1 MQHVIVLMEGISD
14 IDHQQHMTTI
24 LDTALAAAARGWRI
38 LPVHWLK
45 APGICSC
52 PAGARCNS
60 IAKHPLISDWA
71 RMASTSGADIYEWW
85 DRWPKANLGIAMGYE
100 SGIFTVD
107 IDPDHGGDI
116 TLAELLAEHGPLPL
130 TRRHRTG
137 SGGDHYLFEYPAF
150 DVISKGD
157 TFGTGIDTRG
167 AGGFIVAPPSV
178 SAKGLYAVTDDLDP
192 LPAPEWMLAVL
203 QPLSAHVGGGQDGT
217 PVSGE
222 PVDQAAVPAHVAELL
237 QVMLCDGQKRFR
249 HFWRIIA
256 AARRA
261 GYTQGQAV
269 TLAAP
274 WCLMTGKFTG
284 RVEKQAAAV
293 WGKLEAEEQARQFP
307 GPATG
312 RHRAAASPAAED
324 PARFTGPPRTQ
335 DDWGR
340 RFAAQVTNMR
350 HVHGI
355 GWHIWDGKRWRED
368 DMALATM
375 AMSDLI
381 RGSYAEL
388 ATIPS
393 GDAKNALKDLAMMRR
408 ASSVSGALTLAAARP
423 GTAVAAR
430 QVDAQPHLLNVANG
444 TLNLT
449 SMTLRDHDPQQLLT
463 KVCRG
468 ACRPDEGETRWSKFI
483 AEILP
488 DPDVRA
494 FVQRLMGV
502 AAYGAVIEH
511 VLAVLWGRGRN
522 GKSTFI
528 EAVMHALGDY
538 ALQADAKLLLSGASD
553 RHSTERADLQGKR
566 LAICMETAKGRQVD
580 AAMAKQLTGGDT
592 ITARRMRKDNISFA
606 PSHTVMLVSNYKPVV
621 PGDDDALWKR
631 IRLIPFTQQFLGK
644 NADKGL
650 PDLLKSDPDAVI
662 TWMAN
667 GWRDYQCDGLNEPS
681 AVLTAT
687 KSYREESDLIG
698 QFLAERCHIAESA
711 YGLDQPGEKSSILY
725 HAWAAWCK
733 PRGEDSGSQKEFT
746 MTLTERGLMSRRCND
761 GVRWLGVT
769 LLEESA
775 GSEG

>member
-1 MQHVIVLMEGISD
+1 
-14 IDHQQHMTTI
+14 MTAI
-24 LDTALAAAARGWRI
+24 RDAALATARRGWRV

-52 PAGARCNS
+52 HTGARCNTA
-60 IAKHPLISDWA
+60 AKHPLISDWVRA
-71 RMASTSGADIYEWW
+71 ATTSGPDIWEWW
-85 DRWPKANLGIAMGYE
+85 ERWPKANLGIAMGTE
-100 SGIFTVD
+100 SGIWALD
-107 IDPDHGGDI
+107 IDPAHGGDI
-116 TLAELLAEHGPLPL
+116 TLAELLAEHGPLPE

-137 SGGDHYLFEYPAF
+137 SGGDHYLFDYPDFA
-150 DVISKGD
+150 VISKSA
-157 TFGTGIDTRG
+157 TFGAGIDTRG
-167 AGGFIVAPPSV
+167 AGGFIVAPPSM
-178 SAKGLYAVTDDLDP
+178 SARGAYTVADDLE
-192 LPAPEWMLAVL
+192 PASAPDWMLTILEA
-203 QPLSAHVGGGQDGT
+203 LSGHVGGAPDIS
-217 PVSGE
+217 PANAE
-222 PVDQAAVPAHVAELL
+222 PVDMAAVPASLDELL
-237 QVMLCDGQKRFR
+237 HVMLSDGQKRFR

-256 AARRA
+256 TARRA

-284 RVEKQAAAV
+284 RVEKQVASV
-293 WGKLEAEEQARQFP
+293 WGKLETEENARQFP

-312 RHRAAASPAAED
+312 RHRAAAPPPPGD
-324 PARFTGPPRTQ
+324 PGQPQGPPRTQ

-340 RFAAQVTNMR
+340 QFAAQVTSMR

-368 DMALATM
+368 DMALSTM

-381 RGSYAEL
+381 RSGYGQL
-388 ATIPS
+388 ANVPA
-393 GDAKNALKDLAMMRR
+393 DQAKYVLKDLAMMRR
-408 ASSVSGALTLAAARP
+408 ASAISGALTLAAARP

-430 QVDAQPHLLNVANG
+430 QTDAHPELLNTANG
-444 TLNLT
+444 TLNLRT
-449 SMTLRDHDPQQLLT
+449 MTLREHDPQQLLT

-468 ACRPDEGETRWSKFI
+468 AYRPGAGETRWSKFI
-483 AEILP
+483 TEILP
-488 DPDVRA
+488 DPEVRA

-502 AAYGAVIEH
+502 AVYGAVVEH

-528 EAVMHALGDY
+528 EAVMYALGDY

-553 RHSTERADLQGKR
+553 RHSTERADLQGRR

-592 ITARRMRKDNISFA
+592 ITARRMRKDNISFQ

-631 IRLIPFTQQFLGK
+631 IRLIPFTQQFLGSA
-644 NADKGL
+644 ADKNL
-650 PDLLKSDPDAVI
+650 PESLKSDPDAII
-662 TWMAN
+662 TWMAE
-667 GWRDYQCDGLNEPS
+667 GWKEYQNDGLNEPS
-681 AVLTAT
+681 AVLSAT
-687 KSYREESDLIG
+687 RSYREESDLVG
-698 QFLAERCHIAESA
+698 QFLTECCHIATTSYA
-711 YGLDQPGEKSSILY
+711 LDQPGEKSSVLY

-733 PRGEDSGSQKEFT
+733 PRGEESGSQKDFT
-746 MTLTERGLMSRRCND
+746 AALTERGLSTRRGSD

-769 LLEESA
+769 VVEETA
-775 GSEG
+775 ASEGW